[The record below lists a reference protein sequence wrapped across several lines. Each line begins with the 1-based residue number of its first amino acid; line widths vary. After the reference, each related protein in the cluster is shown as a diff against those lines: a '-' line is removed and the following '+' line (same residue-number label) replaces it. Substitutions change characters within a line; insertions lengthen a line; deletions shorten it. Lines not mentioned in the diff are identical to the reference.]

1 LQRLCGNWQVDIE
14 KPRRLL
20 GWTPPLSLDE
30 GSRRVCIKLL
40 AGFDAKS
47 TADMMTGV
55 NMNRIT
61 LEPGKR
67 GGRPCI
73 RGLRIT
79 VYDVLSMLSTN
90 MTQQE
95 ILEDFP
101 ELEPEDILAA
111 LAFAADRE
119 HKVYS
124 LAVQ

>member
-1 LQRLCGNWQVDIE
+1 
-14 KPRRLL
+14 
-20 GWTPPLSLDE
+20 
-30 GSRRVCIKLL
+30 
-40 AGFDAKS
+40 
-47 TADMMTGV
+47 
-55 NMNRIT
+55 MNRIT

-124 LAVQ
+124 LAV